1 MKTEQVET
9 TEVSP
14 ASGPGHDGGAGDRN
28 RSIPELIDHLRT
40 AFRFSEYDFVQGI
53 LVAREDK
60 LKREIEKKEERCE
73 LAEKRLGIVGLRK
86 AEAEEEL
93 KSFKAKSAESM
104 EEMRLRATAAEERAK
119 AAEERAKRSE
129 ERYETLFREVK
140 KAESEKSGDLV
151 ELKRKNAELDF
162 AKMRAEEELQLW
174 KRRFG
179 GLEERVEKL
188 ETDIVEIINANNRG
202 TYFRIVHLFKDMFL
216 AAAPAPTI
224 LISDSDDDCGPR
236 ATSSERESP
245 PRVLKRKR
253 SSSENVNENE
263 NVVPDGSTSQDQERV
278 IELGGGSGNPDPAT
292 GTSATNGAANQN
304 IPVNDGQG
312 VSGPLEANAEPKIS
326 DFSYYVAMGLGDELD
341 GLMVTS
347 SSSDSDSE

>member
-188 ETDIVEIINANNRG
+188 ETDIVEIINANNR
-202 TYFRIVHLFKDMFL
+202 
-216 AAAPAPTI
+216 AAPAPTI